1 MIHLVKLPFTQRI
14 LQMPLPQMMCL
25 CEESKLSTGNSSPL
39 LHRIETMSIGNLQML
54 VLGIKYLNCTFFD
67 SRTGF
72 KDSSFLFLERIRIR
86 IQIQSCAKMSLR
98 IEGTGK
104 VNAMDFLSLAPNL
117 SGIYL
122 PEEGFSGLSPTIL
135 HSQSIDVCFQEDCD

>member
-1 MIHLVKLPFTQRI
+1 
-14 LQMPLPQMMCL
+14 MCL

-39 LHRIETMSIGNLQML
+39 LHRNRNDEYREFADVGTRN
-54 VLGIKYLNCTFFD
+54 KYLNCTFFD

-72 KDSSFLFLERIRIR
+72 KDSSL
-86 IQIQSCAKMSLR
+86 SLR

-135 HSQSIDVCFQEDCD
+135 HSQSIDVCF